1 MMPELISEEE
11 KKECIEYMLQN
22 DEIELALNNWEQ
34 HKNSDEYMCKVLDV
48 IAARSEE
55 CGGFIVAIL
64 SDNIPTG
71 VNYIALFT
79 GEEKGEIHRVE
90 NSDGK
95 SYAMVFTSK
104 SRFQKCNDTSGLVMF
119 IDEVFDLLESKAE
132 LDGMVINFGSDDI
145 IFDKIM
151 MRAAICIMRQEK
163 EKKLG

>member
-1 MMPELISEEE
+1 
-11 KKECIEYMLQN
+11 
-22 DEIELALNNWEQ
+22 
-34 HKNSDEYMCKVLDV
+34 MCKVLDV

-64 SDNIPTG
+64 SGNIPTG
-71 VNYIALFT
+71 VNNIVFFT
-79 GEEKGEIHRVE
+79 GEEKGEIHKVE

-119 IDEVFDLLESKAE
+119 IDEVFELLEGKAE
-132 LDGMVINFGSDDI
+132 LDGMVINFGSDNI

-151 MRAAICIMRQEK
+151 MRAAIWIMRQEK
-163 EKKLG
+163 EKKLR